1 MASSDTVHVLRG
13 RLAESEPQVIAA
25 YLFGSSGRGE
35 ARDSSDL
42 DVAVLLRG
50 AAPRT
55 LDEMP
60 LSLAAE
66 IEQATGRRVDLV
78 VLNSAPV
85 DLVHR
90 VLRDGV
96 LLLDRDRSARLRFEV
111 SARNRFFDLLP
122 VLREYRRP
130 RASAP

>member
-1 MASSDTVHVLRG
+1 MASSDIVHVLRG
-13 RLAESEPQVIAA
+13 CLTESEPQVVAA

-35 ARDSSDL
+35 ARETSDL

-55 LDEMP
+55 LDELP

-96 LLLDRDRSARLRFEV
+96 LLLDRERAARLRFEV
-111 SARNRFFDLLP
+111 GARNRFFDLLP

>member
-1 MASSDTVHVLRG
+1 MATSDIVPVLRECLA
-13 RLAESEPQVIAA
+13 RAESRVIAA
-25 YLFGSSGRGE
+25 YLFGSSGRGA
-35 ARDSSDL
+35 ARETSDL

-55 LDEMP
+55 LDEVP

-66 IEQATGRRVDLV
+66 IEEATGRQVDLV

-96 LLLDRDRSARLRFEV
+96 LLLDRDRVARLRYEV
-111 SARNRFFDLLP
+111 GARNRFFDLTP

-130 RASAP
+130 RAGAP